1 MMTGASL
8 AVDISKDQGGQRT
21 QLEDSVA
28 VEEPLELQLC
38 SPTATSSAAKSISIT
53 MRTPGDD
60 IDLALGFLVSE
71 AIISKADDISSADHC
86 GDAAPE
92 SSYRNTIRVELNPDV
107 DIDLDRLKRHFYTT
121 SSCGVC
127 GKSSIEALRVS
138 GCSVID
144 GSFSIDRDQLV
155 KVPGDLLK
163 RQRVFDK
170 TGGLHAAAAFDGQ
183 GEIIVA
189 REDVGRHNAVDKV
202 IGALLKMGRLPAGDL
217 GLMVSGRTSFELMQ
231 KALVAGM
238 PLLASVSAPSSLAIE
253 LAREYGVTLVGFLR
267 GNDFNVYA
275 NGQRIKREL

>member
-21 QLEDSVA
+21 HLEDSVA

-71 AIISKADDISSADHC
+71 AIISRADDVSSADHC
-86 GDAAPE
+86 GDADPD
-92 SSYRNTIRVELNPDV
+92 SSYRNTIRVELNPGV
-107 DIDLDRLKRHFYTT
+107 DIDLERLKRHFYTT

-155 KVPGDLLK
+155 KVPDDLLK
-163 RQRVFDK
+163 RQRVFGK
-170 TGGLHAAAAFDGQ
+170 TGGLHAAAAFDAH

-202 IGALLKMGRLPAGDL
+202 IGALLRMGRLPAGDL

-238 PLLASVSAPSSLAIE
+238 PLLASVSAPSSLAIQ

-275 NGQRIKREL
+275 NGQRIEREL

>member
-38 SPTATSSAAKSISIT
+38 SRTAIGSAAKSISIT

-71 AIISKADDISSADHC
+71 AIISKADDVSSADHC
-86 GDAAPE
+86 GDADPD

-107 DIDLDRLKRHFYTT
+107 DVDLERLKRHFYTT

-127 GKSSIEALRVS
+127 GKASIEALRVS

-144 GSFSIDRDQLV
+144 SPFSIDRDQLV
-155 KVPGDLLK
+155 RIPDDLLK
-163 RQRVFDK
+163 KQRIFGK
-170 TGGLHAAAAFDGQ
+170 TGGLHAAAAFDAH

-202 IGALLKMGRLPAGDL
+202 IGALLRMGRLPAG
-217 GLMVSGRTSFELMQ
+217 GPFSTMRQ
-231 KALVAGM
+231 
-238 PLLASVSAPSSLAIE
+238 SLCPPH
-253 LAREYGVTLVGFLR
+253 
-267 GNDFNVYA
+267 
-275 NGQRIKREL
+275 

>member
-38 SPTATSSAAKSISIT
+38 SPTATGSAAKSISIT

-60 IDLALGFLVSE
+60 VDLALGFLVSE
-71 AIISKADDISSADHC
+71 AIISKADDILSADHC
-86 GDAAPE
+86 GDADPD
-92 SSYRNTIRVELNPDV
+92 SSYRNTIRVELHPDV
-107 DIDLDRLKRHFYTT
+107 DIDLERLKRHFYTT

-155 KVPGDLLK
+155 KVPDDLLK
-163 RQRVFDK
+163 RQRVFGK
-170 TGGLHAAAAFDGQ
+170 TGGLHAAAAFDAL

-238 PLLASVSAPSSLAIE
+238 PLLASVSAPSSLAIQ

-275 NGQRIKREL
+275 NGHRVKREL